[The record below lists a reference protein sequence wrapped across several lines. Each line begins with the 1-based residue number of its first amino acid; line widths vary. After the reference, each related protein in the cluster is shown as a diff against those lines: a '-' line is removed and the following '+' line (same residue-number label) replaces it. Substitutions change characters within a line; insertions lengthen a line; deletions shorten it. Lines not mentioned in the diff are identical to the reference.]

1 MSRIITKIK
10 KESLTTKL
18 TLIIIGL
25 AAVCGGY
32 ILFLA
37 IAAPQQLAEAT
48 TAATNVVCN
57 GCVGS
62 SDIADNSIQ
71 SVDIRN
77 GQVGSADI
85 GEGQVTSGDIQDNSI
100 LSADIANGRIFS
112 EDIRDGQVGSVDIGQ
127 GQVTS
132 GDIQDNGITS
142 ADLGNVI
149 TIVEGSPVQIAPQ
162 EDGEA
167 IVECPSGKIIT
178 GGGFSGGSEL
188 RIIHSAPD
196 GQGTWIVDA
205 INEATDTGNILFPYA
220 LCM

>member
-25 AAVCGGY
+25 TAGSGLLVPATYASFHPVTTGE
-32 ILFLA
+32 
-37 IAAPQQLAEAT
+37 IANDTIRSA
-48 TAATNVVCN
+48 
-57 GCVGS
+57 
-62 SDIADNSIQ
+62 DISNSAGVQ
-71 SVDIRN
+71 SVDIVN
-77 GQVGSADI
+77 
-85 GEGQVTSGDIQDNSI
+85 
-100 LSADIANGRIFS
+100 
-112 EDIRDGQVGSVDIGQ
+112 GQVGSVDIGT

-149 TIVEGSPVQIAPQ
+149 TVVEGSPVQIAAQ
-162 EDGEA
+162 DSGEA
-167 IVECPSGKIIT
+167 IATCPSGKIIT

-188 RIIHSAPD
+188 RVIGSAPD
-196 GQGTWIVDA
+196 GQDEWIVDA
-205 INEATDTGNILFPYA
+205 INEATDTSNILFPYA

>member
-62 SDIADNSIQ
+62 SDIA
-71 SVDIRN
+71 
-77 GQVGSADI
+77 
-85 GEGQVTSGDIQDNSI
+85 DNSI